1 VIARV
6 VIARVVIARVVIAR
20 VVIARVVIARVV
32 IARVAIASVATLT
45 RTLTRNQD
53 PAYER
58 SDACFITPTATSRV
72 DSVAAIRASRPT
84 DMGRSRRLSPAP
96 HISRWGQTF
105 IAGRARVDA
114 STFPGLA
121 GEAAK
126 LR

>member
-1 VIARV
+1 V
-6 VIARVVIARVVIAR
+6 VIASVVIASMVIASVVIAS
-20 VVIARVVIARVV
+20 VV
-32 IARVAIASVATLT
+32 IASVATRT
-45 RTLTRNQD
+45 KTLTRNQD
-53 PAYER
+53 PAHER
-58 SDACFITPTATSRV
+58 SDARFITPIATSRV